1 MLKCL
6 LYTVF
11 VFFITISF
19 SRAAGRQTHQPVR
32 FSDPVFEKV
41 LVKKNLVYNENPS
54 AGIKAKYHRFDFY
67 EPEADSSTA
76 RPLII
81 WLHGGGFKF
90 GKKTSGG
97 LPLWSK
103 TFAARGY
110 VCAALN
116 YRLSKK
122 HPLKHFEDLV
132 EGCAD
137 AVDDVNNAIQ
147 FFKNNCSQYRIDT
160 NRIILGGNSAGGM
173 IALQAVYSSRGDMA
187 RLIHRGNSTGPAI
200 YNPQHIAAVVNYW
213 GALFNADWLKH
224 AQVPIV
230 SAHGSRDRI
239 VPYDD
244 KKPPLVGSLA
254 IHRIADSL
262 HIPNSLKVFEGYTHE
277 LQKRFNPFF
286 AGPAAKIRWSVAG
299 QFAAAFLYEQ
309 LFRQH

>member
-6 LYTVF
+6 LFTSF
-11 VFFITISF
+11 IFSITIPC
-19 SRAAGRQTHQPVR
+19 SRAGTRQSHPPVR

-41 LVKKNLVYNENPS
+41 LVRKNLVYNENTP
-54 AGIKAKYHRFDFY
+54 AGIKATYYRFDFY
-67 EPEADSSTA
+67 EPDADSSNA

-90 GKKTSGG
+90 GKKSSGG

-103 TFAARGY
+103 TFAQRGY

-132 EGCAD
+132 EACAD
-137 AVDDVNNAIQ
+137 AVDDIDSAIQ
-147 FFKNNCSQYRIDT
+147 FFKTHCRQYRIDT
-160 NRIILGGNSAGGM
+160 SRIILGGNSAGGM
-173 IALQAVYSSRGDMA
+173 IALQAAYGSRPDMA
-187 RLIHRGNSTGPAI
+187 KLIHRGDSNAAKV
-200 YNPQHIAAVVNYW
+200 YNPQRIAAVINYW
-213 GALFNADWLKH
+213 GALFNADWLNHTK
-224 AQVPIV
+224 VPIV

-244 KKPPLVGSLA
+244 RKPPLVGSLA

-286 AGPAAKIRWSVAG
+286 AGHAAKKRWAIAG
-299 QFAAAFLYEQ
+299 QFAATFLYEQ
-309 LFRQH
+309 LSR